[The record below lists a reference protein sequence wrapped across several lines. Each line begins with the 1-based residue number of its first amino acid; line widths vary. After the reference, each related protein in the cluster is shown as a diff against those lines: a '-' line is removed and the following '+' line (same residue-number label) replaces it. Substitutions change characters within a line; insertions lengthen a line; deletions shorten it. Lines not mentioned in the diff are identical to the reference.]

1 MSEPTGQAA
10 ELGEDFNPFEIDSP
24 AQVHELYAELRKCPV
39 SHSTAGGSLYWL
51 ARHEDI
57 RAAARDSD
65 RFSSARRG
73 VFFPPA
79 VDAPRAIVLEM
90 DPPEHAAWRRLYME
104 AMTPNR
110 MRAVEP
116 QLVTIVNGLIDKFAG
131 VGRCE
136 LMEEF
141 SGPLP
146 VLAICSLIG
155 VEGVAVD
162 YIREVSSHFSEGE
175 EARLEIITKL
185 GGLLLNEV
193 LARREEPRDDYLT
206 YLANVQPEGRLLNEE
221 EIGQATAGF
230 LTAGHESTT
239 SALGSLL
246 AHVLSQPGLKERL
259 AADENLIAGV
269 IEEGVRLHPSF
280 HAFHRTT
287 TEQVEV
293 AGITIPEG
301 STVRLCF
308 AAANRDPSVF
318 ERPDEF
324 DPDRKPNPHVGFGF
338 GRHVCPGAVFA
349 RLEMKIAVK
358 ELLRR
363 LPDIRLADGPVEW
376 RIPNAAFE
384 RPNPYHATFTPAPA
398 AGR

>member
-10 ELGEDFNPFEIDSP
+10 ELGEDFNPFEEIKNP
-24 AQVHELYAELRKCPV
+24 EQAHEFYAEVRKCPV
-39 SHSTAGGSLYWL
+39 SHSTAGGSLYWV
-51 ARHEDI
+51 AGHEDL
-57 RAAARDSD
+57 RAAALDSD
-65 RFSSARRG
+65 RFSSARKG

-79 VDAPRAIVLEM
+79 ADAPRAIVLEM

-110 MRAVEP
+110 MRAIEP
-116 QLVTIVNGLIDKFAG
+116 QLVTIANGLIDKFAG
-131 VGRCE
+131 AGRCE

-162 YIREVSSHFSEGE
+162 YIREVSSHFGEGE
-175 EARLEIITKL
+175 EARIEVITKL

-193 LARREEPRDDYLT
+193 LARREAPRDDYLT
-206 YLANVQPEGRLLNEE
+206 YLANVQVEGRLLNEA
-221 EIGQATAGF
+221 EIGEVMSGF

-246 AHVLSQPGLKERL
+246 AHILSKPGLKERL
-259 AADENLIAGV
+259 AADENLIPGA
-269 IEEGVRLHPSF
+269 IEEGMRLDPSF
-280 HAFHRTT
+280 HAFYRTT
-287 TEQVEV
+287 TEPVEV
-293 AGITIPEG
+293 SGVTIPEG

-308 AAANRDPSVF
+308 AAANRDPRVF

-338 GRHVCPGAVFA
+338 GRHVCVGAVFA
-349 RLEMKIAVK
+349 RLEMKIAVR

-363 LPDIRLADGPVEW
+363 LPDIHLADGAVEW
-376 RIPNAAFE
+376 RMPNPDFE
-384 RPNPYHATFTPAPA
+384 RPKPYHATFTPAP
-398 AGR
+398 GR